1 MGTEKP
7 HAKGPKTFRAMAMI
21 VATVTALACP
31 TQAAAGDWQ
40 YANDEDK
47 MRGER
52 LDYAQLTSLNSVDFD
67 FPYNGGSTLQI
78 GVRKKNGKLDAVM
91 LLISSGQILCGV
103 SSCKGAMKFDN
114 GPVEDLSLVEPN
126 DYSST
131 IVFVDSE
138 RAFLNK
144 LLHSTKLIIELS
156 FYEAGK
162 KQFEFDVRGLK
173 Q

>member
-1 MGTEKP
+1 
-7 HAKGPKTFRAMAMI
+7 
-21 VATVTALACP
+21 
-31 TQAAAGDWQ
+31 
-40 YANDEDK
+40 
-47 MRGER
+47 
-52 LDYAQLTSLNSVDFD
+52 
-67 FPYNGGSTLQI
+67 
-78 GVRKKNGKLDAVM
+78 M